1 MKEFKGKKWTIQ
13 HTHYMG
19 RAGSLSYG
27 GGKTKEFF
35 EWEKQQDLN
44 TEPKEYDFEW
54 EKEKVLDTEPKEYY
68 YDEGVCELKVKDPI
82 KVKEE
87 PKIYPWTDFNYIHLG
102 SNKSGYSGVNN

>member
-35 EWEKQQDLN
+35 EWEKEQ
-44 TEPKEYDFEW
+44 
-54 EKEKVLDTEPKEYY
+54 VLDTEPKEYY
-68 YDEGVCELKVKDPI
+68 YDEGVCELKIKDPI

-87 PKIYPWTDFNYIHLG
+87 PKVYPWTDFNYIYM
-102 SNKSGYSGVNN
+102 SPM